1 MSKTFF
7 EGEWGFLHGEISTYH
22 FDLLPR
28 LTVTTTRYMLEIN
41 IGFLCFRL
49 WLTLFSDQ
57 MQEINRKYKG

>member
-22 FDLLPR
+22 LDILPR
-28 LTVTTTRYMLEIN
+28 CTITATRYMLEIN
-41 IGFLCFRL
+41 IGFLNFRL

-57 MQEINRKYKG
+57 MQEINRKHKD